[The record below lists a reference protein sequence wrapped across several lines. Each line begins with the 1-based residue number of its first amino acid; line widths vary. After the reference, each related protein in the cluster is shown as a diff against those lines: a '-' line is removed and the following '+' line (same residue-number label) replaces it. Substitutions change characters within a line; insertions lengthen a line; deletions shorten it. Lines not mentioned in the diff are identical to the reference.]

1 MFSHEEQEEIISE
14 FLNVIE
20 MKTIIKDKVSRCA
33 TCKFNQKNMS
43 LYKLNIPVNI
53 ITKICKYSYE
63 ECEVCKTLTDFKEY
77 VYDCSIEDFENVVK
91 SVEDKHKYNIT
102 NYTEKKLDSQIY
114 SYVKLNPFPK
124 FEKTLQWSKSVL
136 PECKFYNIEFYND
149 IKLLYDTAF
158 IIDEKVKQFYSK
170 QRRRLINEYD
180 KNVDEKNNTKRKFVN
195 HLERQLSK
203 VESAFFAI
211 LRHID
216 NNEKFR
222 KF

>member
-1 MFSHEEQEEIISE
+1 MFSHDEQEEIISE

-63 ECEVCKTLTDFKEY
+63 ECEMCKTLTEFKEN

-91 SVEDKHKYNIT
+91 AVEDKHKYNIT
-102 NYTEKKLDSQIY
+102 NYTERKLDSQIY
-114 SYVKLNPFPK
+114 YYVKLNPFPK
-124 FEKTLQWSKSVL
+124 FEKTIRWSKSVL
-136 PECKFYNIEFYND
+136 PECKFYNAEFYND

-158 IIDEKVKQFYSK
+158 NIDEKGK
-170 QRRRLINEYD
+170 
-180 KNVDEKNNTKRKFVN
+180 T
-195 HLERQLSK
+195 
-203 VESAFFAI
+203 I
-211 LRHID
+211 LQ
-216 NNEKFR
+216 
-222 KF
+222 